1 MSPPCMKINSVD
13 DLKPMR
19 HQLGESLVRG
29 RFWRLSVKREV
40 ALIIAFIEYKVRK
53 RVILL

>member
-1 MSPPCMKINSVD
+1 MKINSVD

-19 HQLGESLVRG
+19 QQLGESLVRG